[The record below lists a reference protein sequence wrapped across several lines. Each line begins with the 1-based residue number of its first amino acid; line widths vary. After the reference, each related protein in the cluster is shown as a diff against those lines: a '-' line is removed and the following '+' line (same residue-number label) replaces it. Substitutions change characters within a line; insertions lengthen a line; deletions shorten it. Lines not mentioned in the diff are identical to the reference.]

1 MSTQHKILSA
11 YMLILSLIIPQLTLA
26 GIENRPGNVD
36 DAYVMDKGTGY
47 LAFGYA
53 YAKDSDSTKLYEIP
67 ANAGYGLTDSLE
79 ITILLPYTKID
90 PDDERSEKGMGDL
103 AIRPELV
110 VLKESDSIP
119 QMSLALTIKFD
130 SGSNEIGSGTTDYGL
145 FLNVSKEFGKTK
157 LNGNVGYSFLEDSDD
172 SIFLGTSFEYSISD
186 SLTLIG
192 EIWSEMP
199 KDSSDD
205 DVAEILGGAV
215 YDVSDTISLDFGIGT
230 GLHSED
236 IDLRYTMGVTYHF

>member
-1 MSTQHKILSA
+1 MNKILSA
-11 YMLILSLIIPQLTLA
+11 HMIILSLIIPQLTLA

-53 YAKDSDSTKLYEIP
+53 YAKDSDSTKHYEIP

-79 ITILLPYTKID
+79 ITLLLPYTKID
-90 PDDERSEKGMGDL
+90 PDDGRSEKGTGDL

-110 VLKESDSIP
+110 IFKESDSIP
-119 QMSLALTIKFD
+119 QMSLAVTIKFD
-130 SGSNEIGSGTTDYGL
+130 TGSNAIGSGTTDYGL
-145 FLNVSKEFGKTK
+145 FLNASKVFDKIQ

-172 SIFLGTSFEYSISD
+172 SVFLGASIEYSINN

-192 EIWSEMP
+192 EVWSEQP
-199 KDSSDD
+199 TDSSDD
-205 DVAEILGGAV
+205 DVAEVLGGAV

-230 GLHSED
+230 GLHTED
-236 IDLRYTMGVTYHF
+236 IDLRYTMGATYHF

>member
-1 MSTQHKILSA
+1 MNKILLTH
-11 YMLILSLIIPQLTLA
+11 MTILSLIIPQLTLA

-47 LAFGYA
+47 LAAGYA
-53 YAKDSDSTKLYEIP
+53 YAKNSDSTKQYEIP
-67 ANAGYGLTDSLE
+67 VNAGYGLTDSLE
-79 ITILLPYTKID
+79 ITLLLPYTKIS

-110 VLKESDSIP
+110 VLKESDSMP
-119 QMSLALTIKFD
+119 QMSVALTIKFD
-130 SGSNEIGSGTTDYGL
+130 SGSNAIGSGTTDYGL

-157 LNGNVGYSFLEDSDD
+157 LHGNVGYSFLEDSDD
-172 SIFLGTSFEYSISD
+172 STFLGVSFEHSISD
-186 SLTLIG
+186 SWTLIG
-192 EIWSEMP
+192 EIWSEIP

-205 DVAEILGGAV
+205 DVAEILGGAI
-215 YDVSDTISLDFGIGT
+215 YDVSDTIALDFGIGT

-236 IDLRYTMGVTYHF
+236 IDIRYTMGVTYYF

>member
-1 MSTQHKILSA
+1 MNKILSA
-11 YMLILSLIIPQLTLA
+11 HMIILSLIIPQLTLA

-47 LAFGYA
+47 LAFGYD
-53 YAKDSDSTKLYEIP
+53 YAKESDSTKIYGIP
-67 ANAGYGLTDSLE
+67 VNAGYGLTDSLE
-79 ITILLPYTKID
+79 VTLLLPYTKID
-90 PDDERSEKGMGDL
+90 PDDGRTEKGMGDL

-130 SGSNEIGSGTTDYGL
+130 SGSNAIGSSTTDYGL
-145 FLNVSKEFGKTK
+145 FLNASKIFDKIQ
-157 LNGNVGYSFLEDSDD
+157 LNGNVGYNSLEDSDD
-172 SIFLGTSFEYSISD
+172 SVFLGASIEYSISN

-192 EIWSEMP
+192 EVWSENP
-199 KDSSDD
+199 TDSSDD
-205 DVAEILGGAV
+205 DVAEVLGGAV

-236 IDLRYTMGVTYHF
+236 IDLRYTMGATYHF